1 MRISGRKKILLN
13 VITKVTM
20 SILLG
25 ISAVAAIMFVT
36 YKPVYKVYVD
46 GEEKGYIA
54 SKVGMEKAIN
64 NFVLN
69 GDADNV
75 AYVTLNSKIDY
86 ELMLV
91 KKEINLT
98 DTEVYAYIKDCCDVY
113 YRVYAVKVGD
123 EEKCIVES
131 KEDAE
136 TMVNNINEQQKKFTK
151 QTEAEVVEKILQ
163 EYESVSDIE
172 VAVADIMKP
181 LQKANDE
188 IISKRVQTA
197 SSKSVSKEVLEALK
211 NSLVDLDFQKPVENG
226 IITSKYG
233 WRSMGYHYGLDIGVA
248 TGTPIHASESG
259 VVTYSAWCGNYGYL
273 IKVQH
278 SGGYETYYAHCSKL
292 VAEVGDEVAQGDVI
306 AYVGSTGRSTGPHV
320 HLEVRYE
327 GKTLDPEVF
336 VYNK

>member
-1 MRISGRKKILLN
+1 
-13 VITKVTM
+13 M
-20 SILLG
+20 SVLLG

-113 YRVYAVKVGD
+113 YKVYAVKVGD

-188 IISKRVQTA
+188 IISKRVKTA

-211 NSLVDLDFQKPVENG
+211 NSLIDLDFQKPVENG

>member
-1 MRISGRKKILLN
+1 
-13 VITKVTM
+13 M
-20 SILLG
+20 SVLLG

-136 TMVNNINEQQKKFTK
+136 TMANNINEQQKKFTK
-151 QTEAEVVEKILQ
+151 QTETEVVEKILQ

-292 VAEVGDEVAQGDVI
+292 VADVGDEVAQGDVI

>member
-1 MRISGRKKILLN
+1 
-13 VITKVTM
+13 M
-20 SILLG
+20 SVLLG

-36 YKPVYKVYVD
+36 FKPVYKVYVD

-113 YRVYAVKVGD
+113 YKVYAVKVGD

-136 TMVNNINEQQKKFTK
+136 TM
-151 QTEAEVVEKILQ
+151 
-163 EYESVSDIE
+163 
-172 VAVADIMKP
+172 
-181 LQKANDE
+181 
-188 IISKRVQTA
+188 
-197 SSKSVSKEVLEALK
+197 
-211 NSLVDLDFQKPVENG
+211 
-226 IITSKYG
+226 
-233 WRSMGYHYGLDIGVA
+233 
-248 TGTPIHASESG
+248 
-259 VVTYSAWCGNYGYL
+259 
-273 IKVQH
+273 
-278 SGGYETYYAHCSKL
+278 
-292 VAEVGDEVAQGDVI
+292 
-306 AYVGSTGRSTGPHV
+306 
-320 HLEVRYE
+320 
-327 GKTLDPEVF
+327 
-336 VYNK
+336 

>member
-1 MRISGRKKILLN
+1 
-13 VITKVTM
+13 M

-136 TMVNNINEQQKKFTK
+136 AMVNNINEQQKKFTK

>member
-1 MRISGRKKILLN
+1 
-13 VITKVTM
+13 
-20 SILLG
+20 
-25 ISAVAAIMFVT
+25 
-36 YKPVYKVYVD
+36 
-46 GEEKGYIA
+46 
-54 SKVGMEKAIN
+54 
-64 NFVLN
+64 
-69 GDADNV
+69 
-75 AYVTLNSKIDY
+75 
-86 ELMLV
+86 
-91 KKEINLT
+91 
-98 DTEVYAYIKDCCDVY
+98 
-113 YRVYAVKVGD
+113 
-123 EEKCIVES
+123 
-131 KEDAE
+131 
-136 TMVNNINEQQKKFTK
+136 
-151 QTEAEVVEKILQ
+151 
-163 EYESVSDIE
+163 
-172 VAVADIMKP
+172 MKP

-188 IISKRVQTA
+188 IISKRVKTA